1 MNKKLFTVTAGFVLA
16 TVTAISA
23 FAADVTLRAVPDTA
37 TTFSIGAQNMVV
49 DGAYNN
55 ANVFMGNLSGNDN
68 EFWILRQHPTGNWR
82 LYTAKAPIV
91 GYGYTINR
99 HINGTNCILW
109 PDATD
114 ASTLRDS
121 VVDLMTVSSGV
132 QRIKLALSVSSN
144 QWLICNDFC
153 QEAKCPFR
161 SHRQY
166 FIFTEGIWKELWVSV
181 PGIGHSDIRGLGTAG
196 QWSAV
201 SSTV

>member
-23 FAADVTLRAVPDTA
+23 FAADVTPRAVPDTA

-132 QRIKLALSVSSN
+132 QRIKLVLSVSSN
-144 QWLICNDFC
+144 QWLNTSGSNLVWTTSGVAFNVFP
-153 QEAKCPFR
+153 A
-161 SHRQY
+161 
-166 FIFTEGIWKELWVSV
+166 
-181 PGIGHSDIRGLGTAG
+181 
-196 QWSAV
+196 
-201 SSTV
+201 

>member
-23 FAADVTLRAVPDTA
+23 FAADVTPRAVPDTA

-132 QRIKLALSVSSN
+132 QRIKLALSVIWYGPP
-144 QWLICNDFC
+144 QAWLSTYSPPNFLNLTKLLAIWSDF
-153 QEAKCPFR
+153 
-161 SHRQY
+161 
-166 FIFTEGIWKELWVSV
+166 FTESLERSCI
-181 PGIGHSDIRGLGTAG
+181 
-196 QWSAV
+196 
-201 SSTV
+201 

>member
-99 HINGTNCILW
+99 HINGT
-109 PDATD
+109 
-114 ASTLRDS
+114 
-121 VVDLMTVSSGV
+121 
-132 QRIKLALSVSSN
+132 KLHLVA
-144 QWLICNDFC
+144 
-153 QEAKCPFR
+153 
-161 SHRQY
+161 
-166 FIFTEGIWKELWVSV
+166 
-181 PGIGHSDIRGLGTAG
+181 
-196 QWSAV
+196 
-201 SSTV
+201 